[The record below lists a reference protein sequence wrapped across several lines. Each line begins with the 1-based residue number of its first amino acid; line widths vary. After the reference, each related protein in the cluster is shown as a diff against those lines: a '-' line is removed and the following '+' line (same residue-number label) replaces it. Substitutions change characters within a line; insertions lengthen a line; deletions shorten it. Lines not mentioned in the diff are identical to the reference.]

1 MRTQRKAHFAATED
15 QMTLTLGEVTVDRV
29 VEQQGPFFD
38 GLEFFPGLTKEILAE
53 NRSWLQPKYFD
64 SMGRIVLCIQ
74 SYIVRTA
81 HHIILIDSCVGN
93 HKPRPQVPFW
103 NMMRTDRYER
113 NLAATGLTV
122 RDIDFV
128 MCTHLHVDHVGWN
141 TRLENGRWVPTF
153 PRAKYLFADRELEH
167 WTSRQREN
175 PESCP
180 WITDSVLPI
189 LEARRE
195 ERVKSDHVL
204 DELVRL
210 IPTPGHTI
218 DHYSVQVGK
227 PGEDG
232 IITGD
237 MIHTP
242 LQVRYPEL
250 GMFTDYNSQ
259 QAGETRRRLFE
270 RICET
275 NTLLCGA
282 HFASPS
288 VGGIVRR
295 GSAFDFVPM
304 SD

>member
-1 MRTQRKAHFAATED
+1 
-15 QMTLTLGEVTVDRV
+15 MTLELTLGEITIHRV
-29 VEQQGPFFD
+29 IEQEEQSFD
-38 GLEFFPGLTKEILAE
+38 GLEFFPGLTREILAE

-64 SMGRIVLCIQ
+64 STGKVLLCIQ
-74 SYIVRTA
+74 SYIVRTPR
-81 HHIILIDSCVGN
+81 HIILVDSCVGN
-93 HKPRPQVPFW
+93 HKPRPELPFW
-103 NMMRTDRYER
+103 NMLKSDRYEK
-113 NLAATGLTV
+113 NLAATGLAV
-122 RDIDFV
+122 SDIDFV
-128 MCTHLHVDHVGWN
+128 LCTHLHVDHVGWN

-153 PRAKYLFADRELEH
+153 PRAKYLFADRELDH
-167 WTSRQREN
+167 WTRRQKED

-189 LEARRE
+189 VEAKRD

-204 DELVRL
+204 DDLVKL
-210 IPTPGHTI
+210 LPTPGHTV

-227 PGEDG
+227 RGVDA

-237 MIHTP
+237 MVHSP
-242 LQVRYPEL
+242 LQLRYPEL
-250 GMFTDYNSQ
+250 GMFTDYSSQ

-275 NTLLCGA
+275 STLLCTA

-288 VGGIVRR
+288 VGRIVRR
-295 GSAFDFVPM
+295 GREFDFVSI

>member
-1 MRTQRKAHFAATED
+1 
-15 QMTLTLGEVTVDRV
+15 
-29 VEQQGPFFD
+29 
-38 GLEFFPGLTKEILAE
+38 
-53 NRSWLQPKYFD
+53 
-64 SMGRIVLCIQ
+64 
-74 SYIVRTA
+74 
-81 HHIILIDSCVGN
+81 
-93 HKPRPQVPFW
+93 
-103 NMMRTDRYER
+103 
-113 NLAATGLTV
+113 
-122 RDIDFV
+122 

-167 WTSRQREN
+167 WTSRQSEN

-189 LEARRE
+189 LEAQRE

-232 IITGD
+232 IVTGD

-275 NTLLCGA
+275 TTLLCGA

-288 VGGIVRR
+288 VGRIVRR